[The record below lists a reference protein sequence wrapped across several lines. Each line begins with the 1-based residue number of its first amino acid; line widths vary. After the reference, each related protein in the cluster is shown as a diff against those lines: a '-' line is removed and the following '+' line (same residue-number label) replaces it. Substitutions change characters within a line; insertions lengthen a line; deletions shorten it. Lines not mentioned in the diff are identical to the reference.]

1 MRYLAIGAH
10 PDDLELWCY
19 GTLAK
24 LKAQGHY
31 IAVCNVA
38 NGCYG
43 SVTIPPEELKKVR
56 LEEARAAAAVIGA
69 DHFCADV
76 DDMSVNSHD
85 QDAIRRLADIIR
97 IARPDVI
104 IIAAP
109 NDYHPDHTES
119 GLMALHASFSA
130 TLPNYI
136 TDHPYLEKVPYT
148 YYMDNTWSLGF
159 EPAEWVDISDY
170 MDLKIQALKCHK
182 SQYEWLSAHTSSN
195 VEEGMIIANS
205 LRGKQCEVKYA
216 EAFRVCPKA
225 QRIPSKRV
233 LP

>member
-10 PDDLELWCY
+10 PDDLELHCF

-24 LKAQGHY
+24 LKSQGHY
-31 IAVCNVA
+31 IAVCHVA

-43 SVTIPPEELKKVR
+43 SVTIPPEELKKIR
-56 LEEARAAAAVIGA
+56 FGEAEAAAAVIGA

-97 IARPDVI
+97 IARPDVMFI
-104 IIAAP
+104 SAP
-109 NDYHPDHTES
+109 NDYHPDHTEA

-136 TDHPYLEKVPYT
+136 TDHPYLEKVPYV
-148 YYMDNTWSLGF
+148 YYMNNTSSLEF
-159 EPAEWVDISDY
+159 EPSEWVDISDY
-170 MDLKIQALKCHK
+170 MDLKIEALKCHK
-182 SQYEWLSAHTSSN
+182 SQYEWLSAHTSSS
-195 VEEGMIIANS
+195 VEEGMIITNRF
-205 LRGKQCEVKYA
+205 RGKQCGAKYA
-216 EAFRVCPKA
+216 EAFRVCAKA
-225 QRIPSKRV
+225 QRIPCKRV